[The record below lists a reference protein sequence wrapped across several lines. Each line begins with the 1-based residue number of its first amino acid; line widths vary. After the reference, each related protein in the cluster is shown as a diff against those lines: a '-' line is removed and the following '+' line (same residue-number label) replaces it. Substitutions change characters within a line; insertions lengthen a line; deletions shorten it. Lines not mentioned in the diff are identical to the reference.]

1 MSRENKPLDKRGTHL
16 LFCIMGRSASG
27 KSSLVRKYCIEHEE
41 FSVIKSY
48 TTREQRKEEIISGES
63 DHIFIKDDEV
73 DKYINEM
80 AAYTEIN
87 GAKYFTTKD
96 QIMKNDFY
104 VIDPIGLNKLKEY
117 VSKEGMDVILVPIYI
132 YVDRSEVEKRAIN
145 RGDNIEAYLKRYES
159 ECEQFSEFE
168 KNGMINTASYIFD
181 NNNLSFDCAYDI
193 FCDVIQRILEDL
205 NTDMEK

>member
-1 MSRENKPLDKRGTHL
+1 MLKENKPLDKRGTHL

-27 KSSLVRKYCIEHEE
+27 KSSLVRKYCKEHEE
-41 FSVIKSY
+41 FSAIKSY
-48 TTREQRKEEIISGES
+48 TTREQRKEEIVSGES

-73 DKYINEM
+73 DKYINDM

-104 VIDPIGLNKLKEY
+104 VIDPIGLDKLKEY

-132 YVDRSEVEKRAIN
+132 YVDRSEVERRAIN
-145 RGDNIEAYLKRYES
+145 RGDDIEAYLKRYES
-159 ECEQFSEFE
+159 EYEQFSEFE
-168 KNGMINTASYIFD
+168 KNGMINTTSYIFD